1 MKTNGGQIPISVN
14 RTPVLPAAPRLKT
27 HWFRHGAS
35 RGAEQ
40 QASAAAFI
48 VWRVA
53 RHTLDRTRHAG
64 FSVEIGEPYF
74 RFLREVLVF
83 LVALADR
90 IAHARLEPQQRV
102 GFTTALVHHLA
113 RILQDSEDDL
123 IGAAPPGQPGHGE
136 RFIDLVNE
144 LAAHYAEFGADP
156 TAAAGGFHPDFAFLR
171 YLGTRLEPALPPQ
184 DRRWIVDQVIDVQ
197 APEAAAMLR
206 QSLADLFDPPARARR
221 PASVSGD

>member
-1 MKTNGGQIPISVN
+1 MNALP
-14 RTPVLPAAPRLKT
+14 TPATPRLKT
-27 HWFRHGAS
+27 HWFRHAGS
-35 RGAEQ
+35 RGADQ

-64 FSVEIGEPYF
+64 FGVEIGEPYF
-74 RFLREVLVF
+74 RFLREVLAF
-83 LVALADR
+83 LVAVADR
-90 IAHARLEPQQRV
+90 IAHARLEPVQRI

-123 IGAAPPGQPGHGE
+123 IGPAPPGEPASGE

-144 LAAHYAEFGADP
+144 LSAHYAEFGADP
-156 TAAAGGFHPDFAFLR
+156 TAGAGGFHPDFAFLR
-171 YLGTRLEPALPPQ
+171 YLGTRLEPALPPH

-197 APEAAAMLR
+197 APEAVAMLR
-206 QSLADLFDPPARARR
+206 RSLADLFDPPARARR
-221 PASVSGD
+221 AASVSGD